1 MLSLIPS
8 SLRGAAA
15 SAPACTNANSGPV
28 QFQDIC
34 SAAAVAH
41 GYWMTVDFSPGTTL
55 TYAQAFS
62 AVNAIIAT
70 FTAKTATYAPPV
82 APASIPGTWPKTET
96 CDTFAAHSNAAA
108 TIDYPAMGH
117 AFDPIYDSNGPA
129 FTAAQTFVGA
139 IGCQVGH
146 AERTGPGRQGHG
158 LPSVPSARCGKAQF
172 ARRGSD
178 ERNGRHGPWRH
189 SGLGYRV
196 QRQQRRQGLRCC
208 RSNYLEFTPD
218 GNNVLPLSAIAPA
231 ISKILTTMNAGG

>member
-139 IGCQVGH
+139 IGCQWGTQSGLAPDGKVTGFQVYLVPG
-146 AERTGPGRQGHG
+146 AGKLNSPAAAPTNATAVTVPGATAAWDIEYNGNNVVKVFVVAGRTISSSRRTATTCSRSPRSHR
-158 LPSVPSARCGKAQF
+158 PSARF
-172 ARRGSD
+172 
-178 ERNGRHGPWRH
+178 
-189 SGLGYRV
+189 
-196 QRQQRRQGLRCC
+196 
-208 RSNYLEFTPD
+208 
-218 GNNVLPLSAIAPA
+218 
-231 ISKILTTMNAGG
+231 